1 MVVLLIHPAP
11 DPQHNGHVRRHE
23 QVEPEGGHRGLDD
36 DLAEIADE
44 QVDRVQEEEALGR
57 VAVPVD
63 GVEDGGH
70 VHQQLGEDRPQVLNV
85 PEEDKQGRQDQAH
98 ADVEQHQTGDGVQ
111 KADQLPGEGD
121 VVQDTEDEE
130 HTQGQTEVDEG
141 LYVFGEQEQVFGDVD
156 LGVDPGVAHEGG
168 HALPG
173 RLVEVG
179 EDQVAAEQIGG
190 VVGRAASEELRKD

>member
-23 QVEPEGGHRGLDD
+23 QVEPEGGHRGLDN

-44 QVDRVQEEEALGR
+44 QVDRVQEEEALHF

-70 VHQQLGEDRPQVLNV
+70 VHQQLGEDRPQILNV

-121 VVQDTEDEE
+121 VVQNAEDEE
-130 HTQGQTEVDEG
+130 HTQSQAEIDEG
-141 LYVFGEQEQVFGDVD
+141 LKK
-156 LGVDPGVAHEGG
+156 
-168 HALPG
+168 
-173 RLVEVG
+173 
-179 EDQVAAEQIGG
+179 QIF
-190 VVGRAASEELRKD
+190 RNIDLRKDRSVSHERRHSLGRRFIEVAEHQVSAE